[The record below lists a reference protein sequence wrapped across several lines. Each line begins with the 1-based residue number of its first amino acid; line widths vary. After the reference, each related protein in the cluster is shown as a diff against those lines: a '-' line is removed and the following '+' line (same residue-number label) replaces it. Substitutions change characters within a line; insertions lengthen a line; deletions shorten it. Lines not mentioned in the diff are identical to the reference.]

1 TITGHTIL
9 YFDATAS
16 IASMASLFPILN
28 SGSVL
33 LDEFDKIVNNKGA
46 NVTTEMIFM
55 ICNGTQRVLVDANDN
70 KKARKI
76 KKWSFYPVV

>member
-1 TITGHTIL
+1 PL
-9 YFDATAS
+9 
-16 IASMASLFPILN
+16 LN

-46 NVTTEMIFM
+46 NVATEMIFM
-55 ICNGTQRVLVDANDN
+55 ICNGTQRVLAEANDN

-76 KKWSFYPVV
+76 KKWSFSPVVASNKPIVERLDGHESIMAIK